1 MRELKFESKLLEY
14 ENENTLAYEHKSL
27 LQIAKQN
34 LINSYSPYSKFK
46 VSCAVLLDNGE
57 IVTGTNQENI
67 AYPSGLC
74 AERVALF
81 TAGAKYPENKPILLA
96 ITAKS
101 EKGIVNHPPTSCGA
115 CLQVMAET
123 EMRFKHP
130 ITIILSGEEGA
141 VYIAQGVKTFMP
153 WQFQSNLV

>member
-1 MRELKFESKLLEY
+1 MKELKFESKLLEY
-14 ENENTLAYEHKSL
+14 ENENTLAGEHKSL

-46 VSCAVLLDNGE
+46 VSCAILLDNGE
-57 IVTGTNQENI
+57 IVSGTNQENI

-81 TAGAKYPENKPILLA
+81 TAGAKYPESKPVLLA

>member
-1 MRELKFESKLLEY
+1 MRELTFESKLLEY
-14 ENENTLAYEHKSL
+14 EDEKQLLNEHQKLLAKAKTTL
-27 LQIAKQN
+27 Q
-34 LINSYSPYSKFK
+34 NSYSPYSKFK

-57 IVTGTNQENI
+57 TVTGTNQENI

-81 TAGAKYPENKPILLA
+81 TAGSNYPNSKPLVMA

-130 ITIILSGEEGA
+130 ITIILSGETGS
-141 VYIAQGVKTFMP
+141 VYVADGVKTFMP
-153 WQFQSNLV
+153 WQFQSNFV

>member
-1 MRELKFESKLLEY
+1 MRELKFESKLYEF
-14 ENENTLAYEHKSL
+14 ENEDSLIDEQKKL
-27 LQIAKQN
+27 LQVAKQN
-34 LINSYSPYSKFK
+34 LQNSYSPYSNFK

-57 IVTGTNQENI
+57 IVKGTNQENI

-81 TAGAKYPENKPILLA
+81 TAGAKFPKSKPILLA

-115 CLQVMAET
+115 CLQVIAET
-123 EMRFKHP
+123 EMRFKQP
-130 ITIILSGEEGA
+130 ITIILSGETGV
-141 VYIAQGVKTFMP
+141 VYVAKGVKTFMP
-153 WQFQSNLV
+153 WQFQSDLV